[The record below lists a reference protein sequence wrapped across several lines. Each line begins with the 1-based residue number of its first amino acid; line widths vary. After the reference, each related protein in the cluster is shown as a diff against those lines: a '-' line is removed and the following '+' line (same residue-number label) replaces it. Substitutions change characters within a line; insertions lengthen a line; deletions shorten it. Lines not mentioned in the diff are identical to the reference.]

1 MRRKYQ
7 GNLID
12 RRAGY
17 GQRLSVPG
25 PAPGQPGFG
34 GFGGGALVVAA
45 AAGAGGQQTQSHEGH
60 ATGRVRSRVPSV
72 RLIRARTE
80 AVLDPNPNHVERA
93 HVALSRETRWFGI
106 RERPVPF
113 AVSWSGM
120 RTGLKVIHAATENS
134 LLIAEERH
142 VSGACLPLT

>member
-25 PAPGQPGFG
+25 PLSARIRWGSV
-34 GFGGGALVVAA
+34 GGALVVAA